1 MSSLSGRRRVLNFRP
16 PGSFPSCL
24 HAPPL
29 PHLPVQGQPPPWG
42 VSCGKVG
49 PGEASDQNS
58 FWPSCYRAPVC
69 WGVPPPIMEAVYL
82 SIYCSHSDK
91 ALVLA
96 LVPLLVRS
104 KT

>member
-1 MSSLSGRRRVLNFRP
+1 MEKWVQGKPLTRIPSGR
-16 PGSFPSCL
+16 
-24 HAPPL
+24 
-29 PHLPVQGQPPPWG
+29 PVTGLLFAGESPPP
-42 VSCGKVG
+42 
-49 PGEASDQNS
+49 
-58 FWPSCYRAPVC
+58 F
-69 WGVPPPIMEAVYL
+69 MEAVYL